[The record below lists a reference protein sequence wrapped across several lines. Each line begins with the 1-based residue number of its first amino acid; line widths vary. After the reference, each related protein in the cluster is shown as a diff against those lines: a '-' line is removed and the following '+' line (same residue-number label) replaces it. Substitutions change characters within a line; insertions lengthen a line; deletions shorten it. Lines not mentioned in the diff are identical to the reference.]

1 MVFPVQK
8 STFSLR
14 RLAGLILPLVVI
26 FVFDWFTSYEVNI
39 GPLYMLAAG
48 YAAWQLGFFGGT
60 FFAFAC
66 MVLWAV
72 CDYLTGH
79 RYSQL
84 WLLYENA
91 ALRFFTY
98 EMTVAAVF
106 IYKRTLE
113 AHRRRLAM
121 LERLLSVCPG
131 CGCIT
136 VNEAGWRKAS
146 EFHQKPKQL
155 YTLCPT
161 CAATHK
167 PDVTP
172 DTSRVTHG

>member
-1 MVFPVQK
+1 MKKPSSSFRK
-8 STFSLR
+8 LSGLC
-14 RLAGLILPLVVI
+14 LALTLI

-48 YAAWQLGFFGGT
+48 YAAWQFGFLGGT
-60 FFAFAC
+60 FSAVVC
-66 MVLWAV
+66 MGLWAS
-72 CDYLTGH
+72 CDYFSGH
-79 RYSQL
+79 RYAHT
-84 WLLYENA
+84 WLFIENA
-91 ALRFFTY
+91 AIRFFTY

-146 EFHQKPKQL
+146 EFHQQPKQL

-167 PDVTP
+167 PDAAP
-172 DTSRVTHG
+172 DTSRVTHD

>member
-1 MVFPVQK
+1 M
-8 STFSLR
+8 STSNSFIRHFIQVSL
-14 RLAGLILPLVVI
+14 LLSGI
-26 FVFDWFTSYEVNI
+26 FIFDCITTYEVNI
-39 GPLYMLAAG
+39 GPLYIVLVG
-48 YAAWQLGFFGGT
+48 YATWQMGFGFGI
-60 FFAFAC
+60 FFSVLC
-66 MVLWAV
+66 MTLWALG
-72 CDYLTGH
+72 DYFTGH
-79 RYSQL
+79 RFSHM

-91 ALRFFTY
+91 GIRLFTY
-98 EMTVAAVF
+98 SMATSGVF

-155 YTLCPT
+155 YSLCPT

-167 PDVTP
+167 SDAPA
-172 DTSRVTHG
+172 DTTRVSHG

>member
-1 MVFPVQK
+1 V
-8 STFSLR
+8 STSNSFIRHFIQVSLL
-14 RLAGLILPLVVI
+14 LAAI
-26 FVFDWFTSYEVNI
+26 FIFDCVTTYEVNI
-39 GPLYMLAAG
+39 GPLYIVLVG
-48 YAAWQLGFFGGT
+48 YATWQLGFASGI
-60 FFAFAC
+60 FFAVLC
-66 MVLWAV
+66 MTLWALG
-72 CDYLTGH
+72 DYSTGH
-79 RYSQL
+79 RFSHV

-91 ALRFFTY
+91 GIRLFTY
-98 EMTVAAVF
+98 SMAVTAVF

-167 PDVTP
+167 TDVP
-172 DTSRVTHG
+172 ADTARASHG

>member
-1 MVFPVQK
+1 MSQ
-8 STFSLR
+8 STSLLR
-14 RLAGLILPLVVI
+14 NFIQVSLLLACI
-26 FVFDWFTSYEVNI
+26 FVFDCVTSYEVNI
-39 GPLYMLAAG
+39 GPLYILLAG
-48 YAAWQLGFFGGT
+48 YATWQMGFPWGI
-60 FFAFAC
+60 FFSFLC
-66 MVLWAV
+66 MTLWAV
-72 CDYLTGH
+72 GDYFTGH
-79 RYSQL
+79 RFSHM

-91 ALRFFTY
+91 GIRFLTY
-98 EMTVAAVF
+98 SLASSAVF

-155 YTLCPT
+155 YALCPT

-167 PDVTP
+167 SDAPT
-172 DTSRVTHG
+172 DTTRASLN